1 MRIGSPFPSPSA
13 IPTLTSQSYVFDP
26 RPNFPLLLT
35 AKRYWDS
42 SSWHVDDPDAVTLVF
57 ARGTGLHKETYEL
70 TLEDLYTL
78 PDNNTRGPN
87 PKIRDAWAIDCPNH
101 GDAAIL
107 NEAMLRWGYEPIFGW
122 QEYARG
128 IHAFLSGLGTGVD
141 VDFSKRRL
149 VFVGHSFSA
158 VALVLTLTYQP
169 PVKPE
174 QLILVEIM
182 CIRANAVPK
191 MMQFVTEGSQNRRD
205 IWPSRKNAY
214 QAFKARQPWKSWDD
228 RVLQKYVVRTLH
240 SANVLLHN
248 PGMDRLL
255 LGTRSYGPPHTGHPD
270 KEGVTLKCTRQQE
283 TAVYRDPLASA
294 VVYRMMGSIVKLVQT
309 HVIYGSLADSLVGPG
324 FADEDDFVGN
334 SVGGEQVLASLTRIP
349 NAGHLAVQTHPRE
362 FAQIIFDILAKGNSP
377 QARL

>member
-1 MRIGSPFPSPSA
+1 M
-13 IPTLTSQSYVFDP
+13 PTLTSQSYVFDP

-42 SSWHVDDPDAVTLVF
+42 SSRHVDDPDAVTLVF
-57 ARGTGLHKETYEL
+57 AHGTGLHKETYEP

-78 PDNNTRGPN
+78 LDNNTRGPN

-205 IWPSRKNAY
+205 IWPSRENAY

-228 RVLQKYVVRTLH
+228 RVLQKYVEHALTDLPTLE
-240 SANVLLHN
+240 
-248 PGMDRLL
+248 
-255 LGTRSYGPPHTGHPD
+255 HPD

-309 HVIYGSLADSLVGPG
+309 HVIYGSLADSLPRDVQ
-324 FADEDDFVGN
+324 DDFVGN